1 MSEIY
6 IKNNF
11 INIRFKGLA
20 KDLLWFLSLQD
31 NYDDGQG
38 RNFDILDSEID

>member
-6 IKNNF
+6 VKDNF
-11 INIRFKGLA
+11 INVRFNGLA
-20 KDLLWFLSLQD
+20 RDLLWFLSLQE

-38 RNFDILDSEID
+38 RKFDILDSEIN